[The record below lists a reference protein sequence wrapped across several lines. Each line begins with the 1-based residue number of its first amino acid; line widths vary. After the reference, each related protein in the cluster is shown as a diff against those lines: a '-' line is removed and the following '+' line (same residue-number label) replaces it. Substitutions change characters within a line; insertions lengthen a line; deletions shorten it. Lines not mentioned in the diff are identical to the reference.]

1 MAATLQTNGLFYHC
15 LCVIDVM
22 GSGSLSHSMSMPSSA
37 PMLSPDGYSLLIE
50 TWWGL
55 TVRDLPSLH
64 CKFEL
69 ARPLL
74 SSSNTVSKLAEHL
87 QWWTGGTSGTASI
100 LCIWGSQETP
110 AAHLVAI
117 FDAHCG
123 AELHTHLIDFREITG
138 DTYQVTDFLS
148 SFSAKAAPDQPYVA
162 ISIGVRAVSSQQ
174 IQTFMGDLLAVLDV
188 TTGELV
194 PVGTGLFRDNLVTV
208 YAWSPTGTH
217 LAITEIWYGDARAFH
232 IWDASLRALIHTVD
246 TNEGYRQHAC
256 WSPRGGF
263 CVDPTS
269 LELLQVE
276 ELRSEFLNGRK
287 SSAARPRLAPCMR
300 DHAKKEPLRLQTQG
314 CELVMSISGGLL
326 VELRQT
332 DDWQAYLQQFRL
344 GVQGG
349 HGWIWPD
356 RVPEMQLK
364 ARCCVPLVAW
374 CPCPAALH
382 IYAVA
387 DDACEMHLLNGR
399 SAELLG
405 TWALEPSAMGD
416 QPAHGRDP
424 QELQKLQWSPDGM
437 KLAFCGHDA
446 VCLVRFDR

>member
-1 MAATLQTNGLFYHC
+1 MAQQRLQQQAYAVRQMLQGTAQRSPSQAIQVLEANEGPLSWSPCDPRDGLSHYLLAHSSVYRLNDAGSTALGCCLALPMEGAASGHMAGVILWHAWLPPDWRLLAYLVQCTSEPQTNGLFDINHC

-269 LELLQVE
+269 LELLQYVTT
-276 ELRSEFLNGRK
+276 
-287 SSAARPRLAPCMR
+287 AAM
-300 DHAKKEPLRLQTQG
+300 
-314 CELVMSISGGLL
+314 VML
-326 VELRQT
+326 
-332 DDWQAYLQQFRL
+332 
-344 GVQGG
+344 
-349 HGWIWPD
+349 
-356 RVPEMQLK
+356 LK
-364 ARCCVPLVAW
+364 AM
-374 CPCPAALH
+374 
-382 IYAVA
+382 
-387 DDACEMHLLNGR
+387 D
-399 SAELLG
+399 
-405 TWALEPSAMGD
+405 
-416 QPAHGRDP
+416 
-424 QELQKLQWSPDGM
+424 
-437 KLAFCGHDA
+437 
-446 VCLVRFDR
+446 